1 MESKTT
7 KERPILFTGD
17 MVRAILDGRKTQTRR
32 PIKPQP
38 DAHGIRWGLQGWE
51 DCHGYTVKCPC
62 GEPGDILYVRES
74 YRKYINH
81 DDAVTYLGEEI
92 IEYAADGH
100 GPIYQADGDGCQMFN
115 ADGTEKMIP
124 WRPPIHMPKSAARIW
139 LQVTDTM
146 ADRVQNISE
155 WAAME
160 EGVEKY
166 HNTSWYKQ
174 YGSDNG
180 WVANAY
186 ASFATL
192 WKCVYGEDSWDRND
206 WVWPVSFRVLSTT
219 GRPAKFPALCEAL

>member
-1 MESKTT
+1 M
-7 KERPILFTGD
+7 KERSILFTGD

-32 PIKPQP
+32 IIKPQP

-51 DCHGYTVKCPC
+51 DCHGYPVKCPC
-62 GEPGDILYVRES
+62 GEPGDVLYVRETWRRTYNTIS
-74 YRKYINH
+74 NKWDYI
-81 DDAVTYLGEEI
+81 YK
-92 IEYAADGH
+92 ADGGLWVDDD
-100 GPIYQADGDGCQMFN
+100 GPVKWY
-115 ADGTEKMIP
+115 P
-124 WRPPIHMPKSAARIW
+124 SIHMPKVAARIW
-139 LQVTDTM
+139 LQVTDTT

-166 HNTSWYKQ
+166 HKTDWYKQ

-180 WVANAY
+180 WAATAY